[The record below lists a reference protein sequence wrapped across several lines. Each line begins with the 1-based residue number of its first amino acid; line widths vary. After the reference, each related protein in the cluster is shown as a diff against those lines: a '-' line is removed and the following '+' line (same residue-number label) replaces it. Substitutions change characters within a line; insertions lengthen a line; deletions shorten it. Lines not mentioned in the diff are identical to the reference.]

1 MSTADEQIA
10 VVFTA
15 PRTVDLVRSA
25 LPPPGAGEVHVRSLV
40 SAISPGTEML
50 IYRGQAPENLPVDDT
65 IDALAGN
72 FTFPLRYG
80 YALVGEVTATGP
92 QTDPEWLGRKVFAF
106 HPHESCFNS
115 ATENLIRVP
124 ETIKPEDA
132 IFLPT
137 VETAVNFVMDGRPVI
152 GEQVVVFGQGI
163 VGLLTTALLAHFPLA
178 VLVTLDRYAIRR
190 RVSQA
195 VGANICLDPADPAV
209 LEILRQSLGAHER
222 YAGAD
227 LVYELSGAPETL
239 NQAIATTGFGG
250 RIVVGSW
257 YGQKRATLDLGGRFH
272 RARLEIISSQVSSLS
287 PYLAARWSKSRRLAT
302 AWEALENIRPAQFIT
317 HRFPV
322 QRAAEAYHLLDS
334 SPERAI
340 QVIFTH

>member
-1 MSTADEQIA
+1 
-10 VVFTA
+10 
-15 PRTVDLVRSA
+15 
-25 LPPPGAGEVHVRSLV
+25 
-40 SAISPGTEML
+40 ML
-50 IYRGQAPENLPVDDT
+50 IYRGQTPEDLPIDDT

-80 YALVGEVTATGP
+80 YALVGEVTAAGP
-92 QTDPEWLGRKVFAF
+92 QTDPAWLGRRVFAF
-106 HPHESCFNS
+106 HPHESCFNTPT
-115 ATENLIRVP
+115 ANLIQVP
-124 ETIKPEDA
+124 VTIQPEDA

-137 VETAVNFVMDGRPVI
+137 LETAVNFVMDGRPVI

-178 VLVTLDRYAIRR
+178 ILVTLDRYAIRR

-195 VGANICLDPADPAV
+195 IGANLCLDPAGPGA
-209 LEILRQSLGAHER
+209 LETLRQSLGAHER

-239 NQAIATTGFGG
+239 NQAIAATGFGG

-257 YGQKRATLDLGGRFH
+257 YGQKRAALDLGGRFH
-272 RARLEIISSQVSSLS
+272 RARLQIISSQVSSLS
-287 PYLAARWSKSRRLAT
+287 PYLAPRWSKSRRLAT
-302 AWEALENIRPAQFIT
+302 AWEALESIRPAQFIT